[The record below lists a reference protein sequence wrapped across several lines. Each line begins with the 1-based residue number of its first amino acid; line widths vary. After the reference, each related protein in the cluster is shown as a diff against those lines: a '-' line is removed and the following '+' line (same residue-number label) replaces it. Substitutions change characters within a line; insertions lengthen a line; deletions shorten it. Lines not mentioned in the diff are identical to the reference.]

1 MIILNLIVKNEE
13 EVIERCLNSVV
24 DFIDAIVIC
33 DTGSSDDTIN
43 VIKKWQEENKI
54 GGIIL
59 SQPFVNFEHNR
70 NLALEA
76 CKQWIS
82 ENSEEEDVKN
92 NYICFIDADDYLVLE
107 NLEKYEESLDASS
120 ADVLYINMK
129 MENIVYSRPFIIRS
143 SIPSRWKGVLHEYLK
158 CEGEIDRL
166 EGAFVQAT
174 RDGNRKKDS
183 VRYLRDALI
192 LEAEMK
198 KDAETGKVMDSRNLF
213 YLAQSYRDYSFH
225 QLAEQLYLK
234 RGEME
239 EYPEERYIALLE
251 AAKCRMRRNKQD
263 HRCLEIL
270 YRAFSLRPH
279 RLEAAYY
286 IVRYFREK
294 SLQVMGYVFG
304 RSLINL
310 PFPNDVLFVDRD
322 IHNWKFLD
330 EVAVCSYW
338 ARDKGLF
345 RALYEKILTIPDLPQ
360 DARERISSD
369 LKTFN

>member
-1 MIILNLIVKNEE
+1 MIILNLICKNEE

-33 DTGSSDDTIN
+33 DTGSTDNTIN
-43 VIKKWQEENKI
+43 VIKKWQEDNNI

-76 CKQWIS
+76 CKQWIA

-107 NLEKYEESLDASS
+107 DIEKYEESLDASS

-129 MENIVYSRPFIIRS
+129 MDNIVYSRPFIIRS

-158 CEGEIDRL
+158 CEGQIDRL

-174 RDGNRKKDS
+174 KDGNRKKDL

-198 KDAETGKVMDSRNLF
+198 KDTEAGKPIDSRNLF
-213 YLAQSYRDYSFH
+213 YLAQSYRDYSFDK
-225 QLAEQLYLK
+225 LAEGLYLK
-234 RGEME
+234 RGDIE

-263 HRCLEIL
+263 HKCLDIL
-270 YRAFSLRPH
+270 YRAFSLRH
-279 RLEAAYY
+279 YRLEAAYY

-294 SLQVMGYVFG
+294 NLHVMGYVFG
-304 RSLINL
+304 RTLINL
-310 PFPNDVLFVDRD
+310 PFPRDVLFVDRD

-338 ARDKGLF
+338 TGDKSLF
-345 RALYEKILTIPDLPQ
+345 HTLYEKILTIPDLPSE
-360 DARERISSD
+360 ARGRISSD
-369 LKTFN
+369 LRNFN